1 MRFKYMIRILIV
13 GSSLDFV
20 PRSLTTPV
28 WIRVLCCV
36 AIVVAAASP
45 QLSRAQDPAPTD
57 ATLAPVPPPLDEI
70 SARAEPAE
78 VTQTPTA
85 NGGRPLRVLGG
96 VVAPMS
102 TSLLYWTPDVSFDG
116 APIPRG
122 VIVANGAQPGP
133 TLCLTAAVHGDEHNG
148 LEIVRRVLYQV
159 DPTQLSGV
167 VIGVPIVNLDGFRR
181 GTRYLPDR
189 RDLNRYFPG
198 RRQGSAAARLAF
210 SLFDRVISACDD
222 LVDIHTGSFHRT
234 NLPQLRGDLTNLDV
248 LELSRRFGSTVILH
262 NRGAVGTLR
271 RAATDAGIPAV
282 TLETGEP
289 LRVQEHEVQ
298 QVVTAIRAAMGALAM
313 IPRDD
318 HATRRGAK
326 RSTAAPDQA
335 PVYFESRWVRVN
347 DGGVLISGVRLG
359 DLVAEGA
366 RLGTVTD
373 PVTNQVSDVIAPY
386 SGRVLGMALNQVVLP
401 GYAAF
406 HIGIE
411 STLADAKASDAMNR
425 SFLAPLDTGGPI
437 DDSPNDVTEPRS
449 PEVEVES
456 SE

>member
-1 MRFKYMIRILIV
+1 M
-13 GSSLDFV
+13 
-20 PRSLTTPV
+20 TT
-28 WIRVLCCV
+28 
-36 AIVVAAASP
+36 
-45 QLSRAQDPAPTD
+45 
-57 ATLAPVPPPLDEI
+57 
-70 SARAEPAE
+70 
-78 VTQTPTA
+78 
-85 NGGRPLRVLGG
+85 G
-96 VVAPMS
+96 
-102 TSLLYWTPDVSFDG
+102 LLYWTPDASFDG

-122 VIVANGAQPGP
+122 VIVANGARPGP
-133 TLCLTAAVHGDEHNG
+133 TLCLTATIHGDEHNG
-148 LEIVRRVLYQV
+148 LEIVRRVLYQI

-181 GTRYLPDR
+181 GIRYLPDR

-198 RRQGSAAARLAF
+198 RKQGSAAARLAF
-210 SLFDRVISACDD
+210 SLFDRVISSCDE

-289 LRVQEHEVQ
+289 LRVQEHEVKE
-298 QVVTAIRAAMGALAM
+298 VVTAIRTAMSALTM
-313 IPRDD
+313 IPHDPPEKTR
-318 HATRRGAK
+318 ATKRRAE
-326 RSTAAPDQA
+326 APQQA

-347 DGGVLISGVRLG
+347 EGGVLMSGVRLG
-359 DLVAEGA
+359 DLVVEGA

-373 PVTNQVSDVIAPY
+373 PITNQVSDVIAPY

-411 STLADAKASDAMNR
+411 STLADAKASDELNR
-425 SFLAPLDTGGPI
+425 SFLAPLDTSGPI
-437 DDSPNDVTEPRS
+437 DDSPDDAPEPQS
-449 PEVEVES
+449 PELELES

>member
-1 MRFKYMIRILIV
+1 M
-13 GSSLDFV
+13 DFV
-20 PRSLTTPV
+20 LRQPPFPHWTRTL
-28 WIRVLCCV
+28 LA
-36 AIVVAAASP
+36 AIVVVLASLARAAPSDAV
-45 QLSRAQDPAPTD
+45 ADPALVTAPDTETP
-57 ATLAPVPPPLDEI
+57 AAPV
-70 SARAEPAE
+70 E
-78 VTQTPTA
+78 VVNTPTA
-85 NGGRPLRVLGG
+85 AGGRPLHLLGS
-96 VVAPMS
+96 VVEPM
-102 TSLLYWTPDVSFDG
+102 TTDLLYWTPDASFDG

-122 VIVANGAQPGP
+122 VIVANGARPGP
-133 TLCLTAAVHGDEHNG
+133 TLCLTATIHGDEHNG
-148 LEIVRRVLYQV
+148 LEIVRRVLYQI

-167 VIGVPIVNLDGFRR
+167 VVGVPIVNLDGFRR

-210 SLFDRVISACDD
+210 SLFDGVISSCSD

-298 QVVTAIRAAMGALAM
+298 QVVAAIRTAMTTMTMIARDEPDNARASKRRAAVLELA
-313 IPRDD
+313 
-318 HATRRGAK
+318 
-326 RSTAAPDQA
+326 A
-335 PVYFESRWVRVN
+335 PVYFESRWVRV
-347 DGGVLISGVRLG
+347 DEGGVLMSGVRLG
-359 DLVAEGA
+359 DVVVEGA

-373 PVTNQVSDVIAPY
+373 PITNQVSDVIAPY

-411 STLADAKASDAMNR
+411 STLADAQASDALNR
-425 SFLAPLDTGGPI
+425 SFLAPLDTSGPLDESP
-437 DDSPNDVTEPRS
+437 DDAPEPQA
-449 PEVEVES
+449 PELELES